1 MTRVLDKKAPRGD
14 HPRAPGA
21 PGDPGFRHRLSRRGF
36 LTTSATGLA
45 GASLAACSG
54 APDGAPE
61 GGAPGDAANAA
72 TPPLAATPLAPTPLP
87 PPARPTAP
95 TDAAWAH
102 VRDRFTL
109 EPGTA
114 YMNNASLGMPPAS
127 VAAAVAAGYEA
138 LSREPIRA
146 KHDLGDAIAN
156 RVTPRLATL
165 LGADP
170 GEIVLTR
177 NATEALHAAAIG
189 TRLEPGDEVLITSQ
203 EHPAGRRPWEY
214 RATRHGVK
222 VNTVFIPS
230 PFESGDQVVEL
241 VEAALT
247 PATRALAFCHV
258 TRGGHLYPVARL
270 CALAR
275 DRGIVSH
282 VDGAQAVGMFPVDL
296 HALGCDTCSAS
307 LHKWLLGPMGTG
319 VLFVRAGARDRVDS
333 AFAHDATPD
342 APNYGPPG
350 TAGLPLRAGL
360 AASLDFAE
368 ALGIENVAERTRFLS
383 DQLKD
388 RLAGL
393 PGMTPLSGPNRE
405 TSCPGSTIF
414 ELEGVDAVEAVAV
427 LAERAKIHIDEHQ
440 RDGHNAI
447 RISTH
452 LYNTLEEV
460 ERVVEELA
468 ALRGRASYPGVRSA
482 AESPGGIARDL
493 DVKGED

>member
-1 MTRVLDKKAPRGD
+1 MTRVLEKKAPRGD
-14 HPRAPGA
+14 HPRAPGD
-21 PGDPGFRHRLSRRGF
+21 PGDPGSRHHLSRRGF
-36 LTTSATGLA
+36 LATSATGLA

-61 GGAPGDAANAA
+61 GGATGDPASPATTAAA
-72 TPPLAATPLAPTPLP
+72 LP
-87 PPARPTAP
+87 PPARPTA
-95 TDAAWAH
+95 TDDAAWAH
-102 VRDRFTL
+102 VRDHFIL

-146 KHDLGDAIAN
+146 KHDLGDAIAS
-156 RVTPRLATL
+156 RVVPRLAAL
-165 LGADP
+165 LAADP

-214 RATRHGVK
+214 RAARHGVK
-222 VNTVFIPS
+222 VNTVVIPS
-230 PFESGDQVVEL
+230 PFESEAQIVEL

-275 DRGIVSH
+275 ELGIVSH

-296 HALGCDTCSAS
+296 HALGCDTYSAS

-319 VLFVRAGARDRVDS
+319 VSYVRAGARDRVQS
-333 AFAHDATPD
+333 AFAHDGTPE
-342 APNYGPPG
+342 APAYGPPG

-360 AASLDFAE
+360 AASLDFVE
-368 ALGIENVAERTRFLS
+368 ALGIENVAARTRFLS
-383 DQLKD
+383 NHLKE
-388 RLAGL
+388 RLAAI
-393 PGMTPLSGPNRE
+393 PGMTPLSGPDHA

-427 LAERAKIHIDEHQ
+427 LADHAKIHIDEHQ

-452 LYNTLEEV
+452 VYNTVAEV
-460 ERVVEELA
+460 ERVVEELVQSSPT
-468 ALRGRASYPGVRSA
+468 GASDHVP
-482 AESPGGIARDL
+482 E
-493 DVKGED
+493 

>member
-1 MTRVLDKKAPRGD
+1 
-14 HPRAPGA
+14 
-21 PGDPGFRHRLSRRGF
+21 
-36 LTTSATGLA
+36 
-45 GASLAACSG
+45 
-54 APDGAPE
+54 
-61 GGAPGDAANAA
+61 
-72 TPPLAATPLAPTPLP
+72 
-87 PPARPTAP
+87 
-95 TDAAWAH
+95 AWAH
-102 VRDRFTL
+102 VRDHFIL

-127 VAAAVAAGYEA
+127 VSAAVAAGYEA

-146 KHDLGDAIAN
+146 KHDLGDAIAT
-156 RVTPRLATL
+156 RVVPRLAAF
-165 LGADP
+165 LGAEP

-189 TRLEPGDEVLITSQ
+189 TRLERGDEVLITSQ

-230 PFESGDQVVEL
+230 PFDSEAQVVDL

-275 DRGIVSH
+275 ERGIVSH
-282 VDGAQAVGMFPVDL
+282 VDGAQAVGMFPVEL
-296 HALGCDTCSAS
+296 HALGCDTYSAS

-319 VLFVRAGARDRVDS
+319 VFHVRALARERVQS
-333 AFAHDATPD
+333 AFAHDATPE

-360 AASLDFAE
+360 AASLDFAG
-368 ALGIENVAERTRFLS
+368 ALGIENVAARTRFLS
-383 DQLKD
+383 DHLKE
-388 RLAGL
+388 RLAAV
-393 PGMTPLSGPNRE
+393 PGMTPLSGPDRA

-427 LAERAKIHIDEHQ
+427 LAERARIHIDEHQ

-452 LYNTLEEV
+452 VYNTLAEV
-460 ERVVEELA
+460 DRVVEELA
-468 ALRGRASYPGVRSA
+468 GLRP
-482 AESPGGIARDL
+482 
-493 DVKGED
+493 